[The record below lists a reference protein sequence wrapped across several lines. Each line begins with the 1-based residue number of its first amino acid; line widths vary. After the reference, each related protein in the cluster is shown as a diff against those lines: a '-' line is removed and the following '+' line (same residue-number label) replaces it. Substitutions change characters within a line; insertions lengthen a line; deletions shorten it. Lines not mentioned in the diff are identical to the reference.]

1 MRLVETRLL
10 DGPNV
15 YRLEPTLK
23 LEVAIGRRRTW
34 YGQRAPGRHAIVRLR
49 APMPHNQA
57 PSPIATLAAWVR
69 RLHVLTGSHAWLVHE
84 HEHERGRAR
93 TRLPVTIH
101 RSSDPG
107 HWVVAFPWRHAGR
120 ATAIALA
127 AYALTERD
135 LDPRNTRPAD
145 AAGGSGSRTLAR
157 ALRAITDADG
167 PSPAWIRDAERRMPI
182 VSISGT
188 NGKSTTTRM
197 IAHIMKAAGRR
208 VGATTSDGVLIDG
221 ELIEHGDLTGP
232 LGARRVLEHPG
243 TEVAVLETA
252 RGGILLRGV
261 GYESNDAAVLTNVSS
276 DHMDLQGLHTLPE
289 LAEVKA
295 TIARITRPGG
305 VVVLNAE
312 DELVAAVAREVR
324 ARVCFFALDPGRGPA
339 AGRLRRHVA
348 TGGAAMVLEDGWIV
362 ERTSFASRRVVRVA
376 ELPATLGG
384 AARHNVAN
392 ALAAAAAARALG
404 ASRKA
409 VRTGLAGYLPTAEQA
424 PGRLNLYRL
433 DQRLV
438 IVDFAHNEAGVE
450 ALLDAAEGLVGDRAS
465 RRGRA
470 WLSIIVGTAGDR
482 PDDTLRGIGR
492 VAAARADEVAIKETL
507 RYLRG
512 RTRESVIGE
521 IRAGISASGVAARDV
536 PVYEDEPTAVRAELT
551 QPGRVAAGS
560 RPGVLLVLCHAERE
574 RVVAVLQGL
583 GATPAGSDD
592 LADLRTA
599 LRGHGPPR
607 YRRSELLPGSP
618 GGR

>member
-15 YRLEPTLK
+15 YRLEPTVK
-23 LEVAIGRRRTW
+23 LEVTIGRRRTW
-34 YGQRAPGRHAIVRLR
+34 YGQRAPERHAIVRLR
-49 APMPHNQA
+49 APVPASQA

-69 RLHVLTGSHAWLVHE
+69 RLHVLTGSGAWLELE
-84 HEHERGRAR
+84 HEHERAGTR

-120 ATAIALA
+120 ATTIAQA
-127 AYALTERD
+127 AYKLTERD
-135 LDPRNTRPAD
+135 LDPRTTHPAD
-145 AAGGSGSRTLAR
+145 AADGSGSGSASRTLAR
-157 ALRAITDADG
+157 ALRAITEADG
-167 PSPAWIRDAERRMPI
+167 PPPAWIRDADRRMPV

-197 IAHIMKAAGRR
+197 IAHIMRAAGRH

-221 ELIEHGDLTGP
+221 ELIDRGDLTGP
-232 LGARRVLEHPG
+232 LGARRVLEHPD

-261 GYESNDAAVLTNVSS
+261 GYESNDASVLTNISS

-305 VVVLNAE
+305 VVILNAE

-324 ARVCFFALDPGRGPA
+324 ARVCFFALGPALGAALEPGRGPA
-339 AGRLRRHVA
+339 ARRLRRHLA
-348 TGGAAMVLEDGWIV
+348 SGGAAMVLEDGWIV
-362 ERTSFASRRVVRVA
+362 ERAGTSSRRVVRVA
-376 ELPATLGG
+376 ALPATLGG
-384 AARHNVAN
+384 VARHNVAN

-404 ASRKA
+404 ASLRA
-409 VRTGLAGYLPTAEQA
+409 VREGLASYLPTAEQA

-433 DQRLV
+433 DGRLV

-492 VAAARADEVAIKETL
+492 IAAARADQVAIKETL
-507 RYLRG
+507 HYLRG
-512 RTRESVIGE
+512 RTRASVIGE
-521 IRAGISASGVAARDV
+521 IRAGISASGAAATEV
-536 PVYEDEPTAVRAELT
+536 PVYEDEPSAVRGELT
-551 QPGRVAAGS
+551 HAERVAAGPL
-560 RPGVLLVLCHAERE
+560 PGVLLVMCHADRE
-574 RVVAVLQGL
+574 GVVAALAGL
-583 GATPAGSDD
+583 GATPAGTDD
-592 LADLRTA
+592 LAHLRTA
-599 LRGHGPPR
+599 LR
-607 YRRSELLPGSP
+607 
-618 GGR
+618 